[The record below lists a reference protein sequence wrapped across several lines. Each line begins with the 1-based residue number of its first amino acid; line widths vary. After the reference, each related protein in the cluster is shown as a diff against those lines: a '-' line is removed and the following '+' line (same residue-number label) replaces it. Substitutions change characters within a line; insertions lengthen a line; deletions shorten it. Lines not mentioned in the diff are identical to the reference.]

1 MDFYKQKKEITET
14 EFENRKNNVIN
25 LIKNKTFRAS
35 KNKMYCFTEQEL
47 NEFDFECIDDLYNC
61 YTNVF
66 FDGNF
71 VFYPEEKLIWV

>member
-1 MDFYKQKKEITET
+1 MNFIKHKKEISDE
-14 EFENRKNNVIN
+14 EFEQRKLNAIN
-25 LIKNKTFRAS
+25 LIKDKKFYSNS
-35 KNKMYCFTEQEL
+35 KKSYCFTEQEL
-47 NEFDFECIDDLYNC
+47 KEFDFECIDDLYNC